1 MVKEMNTQLSAET
14 IRKTGLWQAFYVV
27 ITTQTG
33 VTEHLRRVIG
43 EEVAGMQ
50 HHTTR
55 YAGEHF
61 ACVTLFLF
69 LGGFCLSTLLLLGK
83 HTQGQKG

>member
-50 HHTTR
+50 HHTT
-55 YAGEHF
+55 
-61 ACVTLFLF
+61 
-69 LGGFCLSTLLLLGK
+69 
-83 HTQGQKG
+83 